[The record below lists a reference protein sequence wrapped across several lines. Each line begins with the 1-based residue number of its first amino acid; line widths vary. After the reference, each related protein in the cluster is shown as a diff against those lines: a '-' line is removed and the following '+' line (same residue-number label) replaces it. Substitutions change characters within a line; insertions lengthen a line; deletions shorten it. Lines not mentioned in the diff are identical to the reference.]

1 MVAKATIDTDQWKI
15 RNKNV
20 YWYQQYNEHVSWYG
34 NIKSFGTCYIL
45 QHKVLLLYGRVVL
58 IILIME
64 EEEEMVERQFN
75 SIEEDGRKAYWL
87 MKIHCFDLMNTVRYI
102 FMNH

>member
-1 MVAKATIDTDQWKI
+1 M
-15 RNKNV
+15 
-20 YWYQQYNEHVSWYG
+20 SWYG

-45 QHKVLLLYGRVVL
+45 KHTIIVWSCCVNYIDYGRG
-58 IILIME
+58 
-64 EEEEMVERQFN
+64 EEMVERQFN

-102 FMNH
+102 FMKHQC

>member
-1 MVAKATIDTDQWKI
+1 MVISSHLARVTSYSI
-15 RNKNV
+15 
-20 YWYQQYNEHVSWYG
+20 
-34 NIKSFGTCYIL
+34 
-45 QHKVLLLYGRVVL
+45 LLLYGRVVL

-87 MKIHCFDLMNTVRYI
+87 MKIHFLDLMSTVRYI
-102 FMNH
+102 FMNHQC